1 MTEYKKEE
9 WILRNRGRDYAKTA
23 QRFSV
28 SEVLAR
34 IIQNREFEC
43 EEDIARYLNGGLKD
57 TYDPALMKNMEQGCL
72 LMREKIAQGVK
83 IRIISDY
90 DVDGITSNCILYEGL
105 RGAGAEVSYD
115 IPDRI
120 RDGYGMN
127 TRLVRKAYED
137 GVDTIIT
144 CDNGIAAFEAVALA
158 KEYGMTVIVTDHHEV
173 PCDIDESGKK
183 AIHYIEADAVIDI
196 KQEDCPYPYKYLC
209 GAGVAYKFI
218 RHLYRCM
225 ELPWEDEE
233 LYLDLVAL
241 GTVCDVMPLTD
252 ENRIFV
258 KHGLQRLTHSYNVGM
273 RALKKALG
281 LEGKEIF
288 AHHLSFRIG
297 PCLNSTGRL
306 ESAKEGVELLL
317 TKDAV
322 RAEKLAGKMV
332 ALNEERK
339 TITDKGVKDAM
350 ALVSGNKRIVPSADG
365 LKTIDVGDDKV
376 ILLYLPDIHESVAG
390 LVAGKIKEAFYRP
403 TLVFTD
409 AENRNGLKGS
419 GRSIESYN
427 MYEELS
433 KHRDLFVH
441 MGGHPMAA
449 GFSITAD
456 KFELLRKA
464 LNESCNLTD
473 EALTEKKYIDASIPL
488 SMITEALYDELKRLE
503 PYGTGNP
510 TPLFGLLHMGISGVK
525 MVGNEQQYARCTFK
539 TRNGAKISGMVFNGK
554 EFMDKIK
561 EWFGTEECD
570 KIQNGLQ
577 NNVEID
583 ILYHPDKNEYNGR
596 VTMQIQPVSFRKSES
611 EPS

>member
-1 MTEYKKEE
+1 MSEYKKED
-9 WILRNRGRDYAKTA
+9 WILRNRGRESAVVAEK
-23 QRFSV
+23 FGV

-34 IIQNREFEC
+34 IILNRGFET
-43 EEDIARYLNGGLKD
+43 EQEIRRYLSDDLSD
-57 TYDPALMKNMEQGCL
+57 AYDPACMKDMEKGCRI
-72 LMREKIAQGVK
+72 MRDKIAAGAK

-90 DVDGITSNCILYEGL
+90 DVDGITSNCILYKGL
-105 RGAGAEVSYD
+105 QGAGAKVSYD

-120 RDGYGMN
+120 QDGYGVN
-127 TRLVRKAYED
+127 ERIIEEAHKD
-137 GVDTIIT
+137 GIDTIIT

-158 KEYGMTVIVTDHHEV
+158 KKYHMTVIVTDHHEV
-173 PCDIDESGKK
+173 PCDIDENGEKT
-183 AIHYIEADAVIDI
+183 IHYIDADAVIDI

-225 ELPWEDEE
+225 KLPWKDED

-252 ENRIFV
+252 ENRLFV
-258 KHGLQRLTHSYNVGM
+258 KHGLRRLTHSDNIGM
-273 RALKKALG
+273 CALKEALG
-281 LEGKEIF
+281 LEDKDIC

-317 TKDAV
+317 TKNPR
-322 RAEKLAGKMV
+322 RAKKLAEAMV
-332 ALNEERK
+332 HLNEDRK
-339 TITDKGVKDAM
+339 SMTDRGVKDAI
-350 ALVSGNKRIVPSADG
+350 ALVREDKRRIPSEDG
-365 LKTIDVGDDKV
+365 LKTVDVGDDKV
-376 ILLYLPDIHESVAG
+376 IVLYMPDIHESVAG
-390 LVAGKIKEAFYRP
+390 LVAGKVKEAFYKP
-403 TLVFTD
+403 VLVFTD
-409 AENRNGLKGS
+409 AENGQGLKGS

-456 KFELLRKA
+456 KLEPLREA
-464 LNESCNLTD
+464 LNETCTLTD
-473 EALTEKKYIDASIPL
+473 EGLTEKKYIDASIPL
-488 SMITEALYDELKRLE
+488 SMITEDLYDDLKRLE

-510 TPLFGLLHMGISGVK
+510 TPLFGLLHMRIANMK
-525 MVGNEQQYARCTFK
+525 MVGNEQQYARCTFQ
-539 TRNGAKISGMVFNGK
+539 TRNGAKISGMIFSGK
-554 EFMDKIK
+554 EFRDRIK
-561 EWFGTEECD
+561 EWFGDEECD

-577 NNVEID
+577 NHAEID

-596 VTMQIQPVSFRKSES
+596 VTMQIQPVSFRKSELQ
-611 EPS
+611 PS